1 MSASHAVPSV
11 RVALQGQS
19 LRWGV
24 TPGHEYALAGLPQE
38 VLAAGDPALHEQVL
52 RLLDWQEPD
61 AIQDKNV

>member
-1 MSASHAVPSV
+1 M
-11 RVALQGQS
+11 QGQS